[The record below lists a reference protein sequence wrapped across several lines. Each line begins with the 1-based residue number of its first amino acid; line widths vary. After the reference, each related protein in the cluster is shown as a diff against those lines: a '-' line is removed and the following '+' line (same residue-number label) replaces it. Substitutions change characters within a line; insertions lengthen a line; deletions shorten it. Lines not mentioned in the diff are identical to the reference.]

1 MLRTRYRRIVTFF
14 ARVTL
19 HLVVCDLILPHL
31 GFRRWAQRTRSD
43 RLRRIAA
50 AFRAHA
56 VHMGG
61 VLIKVGQ
68 FLSSRLDVLPVEIT
82 AELAQLQDEVPPED
96 LSAIRRVA
104 EADLG
109 ARLDDAF
116 VSFDPVPLA
125 AASLGQVHRARLRHA
140 APQGQGQD
148 EGASGADR
156 AQHTP
161 TVLVDVVVKI
171 QRPNIDAIIA
181 TDLAALR
188 TVGGWLRRYRPIRRR
203 ADVPALLDEFTRI
216 LYEEI
221 DYLAEGRNAEAFAAH
236 FVARPGVRIPRVFW
250 THTTKRVLTLEDVY
264 AIKIGDHSAI
274 SAAGVDRAEVAQRL
288 VAAYLQQIFEDG
300 FFHAD
305 PHPGNLFVQP
315 LGAAGTAERPWELVF
330 VDFGMVGRVPPNLR
344 AGLREAIIATA
355 TKDAARMVQSFQMLD
370 LLLPHADLALL
381 ERAEAKAFEQ
391 FWGKS
396 LAELQQ
402 ISHREMREFA
412 GEFRELVY
420 TMPFQFPQDLILLGR
435 AMAILSGMCTGLDP
449 AFNVWHSTAPYAEK
463 LIAEEAVSGRA
474 FWTGELSTM
483 ARALLALPRRAESVL
498 AQMERGDLAVRNP
511 QLSEQVAAIERAVR
525 RLVGAVVFAALLA
538 GGIQLT
544 LAGHVGLSA
553 ALLAG
558 AAAALSWVILARK
571 TRP

>member
-109 ARLDDAF
+109 ARLDDVF

-171 QRPNIDAIIA
+171 QRPNIDTIIA

-203 ADVPALLDEFTRI
+203 ADVPALLDEFTRV

-221 DYLAEGRNAEAFAAH
+221 DYLAEGRNAEAFVAH

-274 SAAGVDRAEVAQRL
+274 DAAGIDRAEVAQRL

-305 PHPGNLFVQP
+305 PDPGNLFVQP
-315 LGAAGTAERPWELVF
+315 LGADVTAERPWELVF

-435 AMAILSGMCTGLDP
+435 AMAILSGICTGLDP
-449 AFNVWHSTAPYAEK
+449 TFNVWHSTAPYAEK

-511 QLSEQVAAIERAVR
+511 QLSEQVAALERAVR

-544 LAGHVGLSA
+544 LAGHVGLGA